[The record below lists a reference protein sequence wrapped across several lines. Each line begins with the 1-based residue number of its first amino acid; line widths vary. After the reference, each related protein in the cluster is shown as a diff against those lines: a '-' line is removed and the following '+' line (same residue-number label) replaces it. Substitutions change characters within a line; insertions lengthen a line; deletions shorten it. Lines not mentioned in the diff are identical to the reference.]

1 MVRSFLFFALA
12 FGAVATAQTY
22 RWVDEKGVTV
32 YGDRVPP
39 QYKDSAQVELSRS
52 GITVKKI
59 EPALT
64 AQQRAEMEAKRAIE
78 AEIAA
83 KKEAVDRI
91 DRALVS
97 KYANAGELAAAHGRD
112 LIRIDDELT
121 GFTSSAQGLTERAKS
136 LYTSTKKLSRDQ
148 RVELEGLS
156 SDLSQAAEIIE
167 RKLNERAE
175 AMKRHKLER
184 ARFEELMGRK
194 ATFVK

>member
-1 MVRSFLFFALA
+1 MVRNFLLLTFA
-12 FGAVATAQTY
+12 FSAVATAQTY
-22 RWVDEKGVTV
+22 RWIDEKGVTV

-52 GITVKKI
+52 GITVKKT

-64 AQQRAEMEAKRAIE
+64 PLQRAEMEAKRAAE

-121 GFTSSAQGLTERAKS
+121 GFTSSAQGLTERAKA
-136 LYTSTKKLSRDQ
+136 LYSNTKKLSRDQ
-148 RVELEGLS
+148 RAELDGLS
-156 SDLSQAAEIIE
+156 NDLLQAAEIIE

-194 ATFVK
+194 ASLVK